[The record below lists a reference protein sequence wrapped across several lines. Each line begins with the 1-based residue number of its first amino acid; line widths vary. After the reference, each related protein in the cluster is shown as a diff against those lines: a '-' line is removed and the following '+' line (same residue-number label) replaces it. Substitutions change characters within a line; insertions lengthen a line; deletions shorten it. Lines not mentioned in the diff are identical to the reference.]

1 MTFVLLPSALLG
13 AAALDPLA
21 TVLRAG
27 GASVVVAETG
37 AAATGGAVLAAY
49 VAAAHRLA
57 DPVLVA
63 HSNAGYFAPTVLA
76 DTSARAIV
84 YVDAALP
91 HAGGPTPLA
100 PPTLREHLAGLADA
114 DGMLP
119 PWTQW
124 WHDTTG
130 LFPDDATRALIE
142 ERQPRLPLRYLDGV
156 VQAPPGWQDRPQGYL
171 AFGSTY
177 AEELERATS
186 HGWPTRQLDGG
197 HLHLLHDPVLVATA
211 VLDLCRELR

>member
-1 MTFVLLPSALLG
+1 PQ
-13 AAALDPLA
+13 
-21 TVLRAG
+21 
-27 GASVVVAETG
+27 
-37 AAATGGAVLAAY
+37 VLAAS
-49 VAAAHRLA
+49 A
-57 DPVLVA
+57 
-63 HSNAGYFAPTVLA
+63 
-76 DTSARAIV
+76 ARAIV

-91 HAGGPTPLA
+91 AATGPTPLA
-100 PPTLREHLAGLADA
+100 PPALREHLAGLADA

-142 ERQPRLPLRYLDGV
+142 ERQPRLPLRYFDGSV
-156 VQAPPGWQDRPQGYL
+156 ASPAGWQERPQAFL

-177 AEELERATS
+177 AEELERAVAL
-186 HGWPTRQLDGG
+186 GWPTRRFDGG
-197 HLHLLHDPVLVATA
+197 HLHLLHDPVLVAEA